1 MNVFGVYLDNFQFG
15 PLLYFGIAAVLLALC
30 WLGWRRSAV
39 GKAQRTI
46 QDVAKTQETEG
57 RFLCF
62 CLLL

>member
-39 GKAQRTI
+39 GKA
-46 QDVAKTQETEG
+46 
-57 RFLCF
+57 
-62 CLLL
+62 